1 MALLLS
7 RRPYCLQEDSVVSEE
22 HDVPTSESMP
32 VVGCEPAAAADG
44 IDERR
49 MTSAPAIAEVD
60 EREEAGYGYGV

>member
-1 MALLLS
+1 M
-7 RRPYCLQEDSVVSEE
+7 VSEE